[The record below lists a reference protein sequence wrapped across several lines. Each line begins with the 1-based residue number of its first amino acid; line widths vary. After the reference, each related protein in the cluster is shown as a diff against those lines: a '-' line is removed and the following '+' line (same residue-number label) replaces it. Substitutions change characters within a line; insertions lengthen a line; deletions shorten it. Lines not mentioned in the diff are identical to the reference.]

1 MTTIFSFQPKQND
14 PLLTNR
20 QKFFLP
26 TQITTKKIKWTTVHE
41 NVSCGRT
48 QTAQTFLQKKTQTS
62 NLYGQH
68 TNFSQITNPK
78 YTQTKWTT
86 VHQTF
91 LKINNN

>member
-48 QTAQTFLQKKTQTS
+48 QTAQTQTPKTQTS

-68 TNFSQITNPK
+68 TKFLPTLPIQNTFKQNGQLS
-78 YTQTKWTT
+78 TKP
-86 VHQTF
+86 F
-91 LKINNN
+91 